1 MLKRKT
7 WNVTFDELA
16 RYKLKENNRL
26 EIRKLENNEEYQ
38 YNRRYTNAPTKP
50 KEIEWRKP

>member
-38 YNRRYTNAPTKP
+38 YNRRYTNALAKP